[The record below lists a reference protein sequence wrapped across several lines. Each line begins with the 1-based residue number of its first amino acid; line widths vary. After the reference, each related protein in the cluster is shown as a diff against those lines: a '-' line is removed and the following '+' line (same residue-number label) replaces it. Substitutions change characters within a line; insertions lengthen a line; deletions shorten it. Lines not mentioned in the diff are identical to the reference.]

1 MNQAVKR
8 KVYQQGTQKQ
18 VNFIKAVSGM
28 SEEQGRVFQ
37 MWHDGWA
44 DIDIAAELGMD
55 AKAFAVAEEEV
66 SKKTHYAILRVIDFA
81 ADNNMI

>member
-8 KVYQQGTQKQ
+8 KVYQQGTQRQ
-18 VNFIKAVSGM
+18 VDFIKTASGM
-28 SEEQGRVFQ
+28 TEEQGKVLQ

-66 SKKTHYAILRVIDFA
+66 SKKTHYAILRAIDFA
-81 ADNNMI
+81 LDNGMI